1 MATLSD
7 IIIESINEFI
17 RGLFQPVTELIGR
30 FAVKLVQ
37 LLVHTPNP
45 NTVFYRPSNEAWPE
59 IYDFY
64 WDSIIPLSLF
74 LWALS
79 IGLVIFLQ
87 SMGHL
92 FSGYHRSQL
101 KRRSVT
107 GLLGILS
114 WWWIA
119 ALSLRFVDSLTGFIV
134 PNLSDISL
142 FQTVSF
148 GAIGLLGLAVSLTID
163 LALFAILALLYFSRQ
178 LALYLFV
185 LMMPILIALWIPG
198 VGPFAGASKFM
209 EKLSGFYVPM
219 LFMTIPVAILFRLG
233 ELLGSSF
240 EISMEG
246 FGAWLTALVIPL
258 FAVIS
263 PIILIWQAGNLFST
277 TDRMARHSSG
287 ARAPVR
293 IANTRERTAVV
304 QHRGAEFTRGARGEP
319 SQDRNDQTLLAS
331 GTRAHAAGTAVRQAG
346 QSLRT
351 CFEAVRSS
359 TTVTDETAPTPD
371 GGRNTDFETLRSRGD
386 HRHHRATPPA
396 DDRDRPWY
404 ID

>member
-1 MATLSD
+1 MSTLSD
-7 IIIESINEFI
+7 IIVNALQEFLTLLLEPI
-17 RGLFQPVTELIGR
+17 SSLIGKFSDTLIR
-30 FAVKLVQ
+30 ILTSTPHPDAVF
-37 LLVHTPNP
+37 NP
-45 NTVFYRPSNEAWPE
+45 PTNEAWPN

-64 WDSIIPLSLF
+64 WDAIIPLSLF

-101 KRRSVT
+101 KRRSVA

-134 PNLSDISL
+134 PNLAEISL

-148 GAIGLLGLAVSLTID
+148 GAIGLLGLALSLTID

-185 LMMPILIALWIPG
+185 LLMPILIALWIPG

-219 LFMTIPVAILFRLG
+219 LFMTVPVAILFRLG

-258 FAVIS
+258 FAVVS

-277 TDRMARHSSG
+277 TDRLSRHSNHS
-287 ARAPVR
+287 RAPQRV
-293 IANTRERTAVV
+293 AKSRERTAVV
-304 QHRGAEFTRGARGEP
+304 HHRGAEFTRGARGEP
-319 SQDRNDQTLLAS
+319 SQDRNNQTLLVS
-331 GTRAHAAGTAVRQAG
+331 GTRAHAAGATVRQAG
-346 QSLRT
+346 RSLRT
-351 CFEAVRSS
+351 RFEAVRSS
-359 TTVTDETAPTPD
+359 TRVTDETAPTPD
-371 GGRNTDFETLRSRGD
+371 GGRNTDFDTLRSRGD
-386 HRHHRATPPA
+386 NRPQRATPPA
-396 DDRDRPWY
+396 EDRDRPWY